1 MRVQD
6 FIREN
11 GWQALK
17 DQLFIEVKEYDCGLR
32 VLNYNMIETPRNHP
46 VADECRGLILDQD
59 ANVVSRSFDRFYNYG
74 EAGTD
79 TSFSFDNVVVFGKE
93 DGSLVKMYWCPQ
105 TNRWEISTRGTAF
118 AEAPHVFGSLD
129 RQDWSF
135 RDAILDALNVN
146 EEEFQR
152 TASEYLRDDC
162 TYVWEYCSPYNQ
174 IVTAYEEPHL
184 VLLSMIAHDDGTE
197 FLPFSNKSIYAFP
210 LWNVRAPTI
219 FKFNTVEE
227 IVSSLNSLPELD
239 EGYVVYDLDT
249 GDRVKIKSPRYIAL
263 HRLRGNGTPSWN
275 NLAELVVQGETEEME
290 TYFPMFTPLMDPI
303 KNAMKEMLEV
313 AQAVFDQYK
322 ELDSQKEFAL
332 AIKDQ
337 KFSSLMFTA
346 RKNSSSVVDAF
357 GGFSVSQRVE
367 LVRKWMNVESD

>member
-1 MRVQD
+1 MKGEWNERRKDFESFWNGIKMMNVQK

-59 ANVVSRSFDRFYNYG
+59 ANVVSRSFNRFYNYG

-129 RQDWSF
+129 RQNWSF

-152 TASEYLRDDC
+152 NMSLFDKDFTYIGEYVSFMNR
-162 TYVWEYCSPYNQ
+162 
-174 IVTAYEEPHL
+174 IVTLYPEPK
-184 VLLSMIAHDDGTE
+184 VILLSVRNNLTGEE
-197 FLPFSNKSIYAFP
+197 FLP
-210 LWNVRAPTI
+210 
-219 FKFNTVEE
+219 
-227 IVSSLNSLPELD
+227 
-239 EGYVVYDLDT
+239 
-249 GDRVKIKSPRYIAL
+249 
-263 HRLRGNGTPSWN
+263 
-275 NLAELVVQGETEEME
+275 
-290 TYFPMFTPLMDPI
+290 
-303 KNAMKEMLEV
+303 
-313 AQAVFDQYK
+313 
-322 ELDSQKEFAL
+322 
-332 AIKDQ
+332 
-337 KFSSLMFTA
+337 
-346 RKNSSSVVDAF
+346 
-357 GGFSVSQRVE
+357 
-367 LVRKWMNVESD
+367 